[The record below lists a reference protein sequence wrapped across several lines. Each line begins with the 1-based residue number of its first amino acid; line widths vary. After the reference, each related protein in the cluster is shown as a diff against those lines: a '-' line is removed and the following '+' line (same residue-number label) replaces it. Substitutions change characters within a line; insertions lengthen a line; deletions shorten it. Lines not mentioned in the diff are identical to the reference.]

1 MSNWVHEGTEKLEQF
16 RDELELKIHLGRA
29 DAKDLWAELEGKW
42 SEVKKRQHEIG
53 QAGAESAA
61 DLKAAADLLM
71 DEIAEGYDKI
81 RKAL

>member
-1 MSNWVHEGTEKLEQF
+1 MSNWVHEGTEKLEQI
-16 RDELELKIHLGRA
+16 RDELKLKIHLGRA
-29 DAKDLWAELEGKW
+29 DAKDLWAGLEGKW
-42 SEVKKRQHEIG
+42 SEVKKRQHEIE